1 MVWARHK
8 EEAMMANVKVMFRQ
22 VSGFGIIKAF
32 QNFPKKQVDVEE
44 IKDSIKKDIFKGN
57 YVNLFNDNSLNIAM
71 LVKPGLGLGIMSYKE
86 NEVEIPILS
95 NSLLSIVKIGVGSGF
110 QTSTSFYEMYF
121 VDTIDAQ
128 VESDRNEV
136 IAEKKPAEALLNS
149 SVPRVTEEILYKG
162 GKLSDSGNRYGRYVT
177 PEGQNYILIEKIHR
191 HSKFNRVRAVRIGD
205 PIKLDVH
212 KRYVFPAF
220 MIIWNG
226 PCKDRYGNFLMP
238 DNIVESTLVHATQTK
253 GMFSKDAS
261 KENADNE
268 DARLANEAKQCVN
281 EEVE

>member
-1 MVWARHK
+1 
-8 EEAMMANVKVMFRQ
+8 MMANVKVMFRQ

-44 IKDSIKKDIFKGN
+44 IKESIKKDIFKGN

-136 IAEKKPAEALLNS
+136 IAEKKPAEALLDS

-177 PEGQNYILIEKIHR
+177 PEGQSYILIEKIHR

-238 DNIVESTLVHATQTK
+238 DNIVESTLVRATQTK

>member
-1 MVWARHK
+1 
-8 EEAMMANVKVMFRQ
+8 MMANVKVMFRQ

-44 IKDSIKKDIFKGN
+44 IKDSITKDIFKGN

-121 VDTIDAQ
+121 MDTIDAQ

-136 IAEKKPAEALLNS
+136 IAEKKPAEALLDS

-177 PEGQNYILIEKIHR
+177 PEGQNYIFIEKIHR

>member
-1 MVWARHK
+1 
-8 EEAMMANVKVMFRQ
+8 MMANVKVMFRQ

>member
-1 MVWARHK
+1 
-8 EEAMMANVKVMFRQ
+8 MMANVKVMFRQ

-136 IAEKKPAEALLNS
+136 IAEKKPAEALLDP

-191 HSKFNRVRAVRIGD
+191 HSKFNRARAVRIGD

-212 KRYVFPAF
+212 KRYVIPAF

-226 PCKDRYGNFLMP
+226 PCKDRYGNFFMP
-238 DNIVESTLVHATQTK
+238 DDIVESTLVHAAQTR
-253 GMFSKDAS
+253 GMFSKEAHTESTAS
-261 KENADNE
+261 ENTKLVPAAE
-268 DARLANEAKQCVN
+268 QEIKGII
-281 EEVE
+281 E

>member
-71 LVKPGLGLGIMSYKE
+71 LVKPGLGLGIISYKE

-121 VDTIDAQ
+121 VNADDTQEEANG
-128 VESDRNEV
+128 NE
-136 IAEKKPAEALLNS
+136 IIAAEKPVEALLDS

-177 PEGQNYILIEKIHR
+177 PEGQSYILIEKIHR

-238 DNIVESTLVHATQTK
+238 DNIVESTLVRATQTK

>member
-1 MVWARHK
+1 
-8 EEAMMANVKVMFRQ
+8 MMANVKVMFRQ

-162 GKLSDSGNRYGRYVT
+162 GKLFDSGNRYGRYVT
-177 PEGQNYILIEKIHR
+177 PEGQSYILIEKIHR

>member
-1 MVWARHK
+1 
-8 EEAMMANVKVMFRQ
+8 MMANVKVMFRQ

-136 IAEKKPAEALLNS
+136 IAEKKPAEALLDS

-253 GMFSKDAS
+253 GMFSKDAN

>member
-71 LVKPGLGLGIMSYKE
+71 LVKPGLGLGIISYKE

-121 VDTIDAQ
+121 VNADDTQEEANG
-128 VESDRNEV
+128 NE
-136 IAEKKPAEALLNS
+136 IIAAEKPVEALLDS
-149 SVPRVTEEILYKG
+149 SDPRVTEEILYKG
-162 GKLSDSGNRYGRYVT
+162 IKLSDSGNQYGRYMT
-177 PEGQNYILIEKIHR
+177 PEGQSYILIEKFIVIVNSIGSAQFGLETRLNLMFINVTYFR
-191 HSKFNRVRAVRIGD
+191 HS
-205 PIKLDVH
+205 
-212 KRYVFPAF
+212 
-220 MIIWNG
+220 
-226 PCKDRYGNFLMP
+226 
-238 DNIVESTLVHATQTK
+238 
-253 GMFSKDAS
+253 
-261 KENADNE
+261 
-268 DARLANEAKQCVN
+268 
-281 EEVE
+281 

>member
-121 VDTIDAQ
+121 VNADDTQEEANG
-128 VESDRNEV
+128 NE
-136 IAEKKPAEALLNS
+136 IIAAEKPVEALLDS

-162 GKLSDSGNRYGRYVT
+162 IKLSDSGNQYGRYMT
-177 PEGQNYILIEKIHR
+177 PEGQSYILIEKIHR

-253 GMFSKDAS
+253 GMFRK
-261 KENADNE
+261 NG
-268 DARLANEAKQCVN
+268 ANEKSERSEDKELGTVDAK
-281 EEVE
+281 EVIGTV

>member
-71 LVKPGLGLGIMSYKE
+71 LVKPGLGLGIISYKE

-121 VDTIDAQ
+121 VNADDTQEEANG
-128 VESDRNEV
+128 NE
-136 IAEKKPAEALLNS
+136 IIAAEKPVEALLDS

-177 PEGQNYILIEKIHR
+177 PEGQSYILIEKIHR
-191 HSKFNRVRAVRIGD
+191 HSINVTYFR
-205 PIKLDVH
+205 H
-212 KRYVFPAF
+212 
-220 MIIWNG
+220 
-226 PCKDRYGNFLMP
+226 
-238 DNIVESTLVHATQTK
+238 S
-253 GMFSKDAS
+253 
-261 KENADNE
+261 
-268 DARLANEAKQCVN
+268 
-281 EEVE
+281 